1 MQLPDH
7 VTLVEV
13 SPRDGLQNEALH
25 VPAQAKIEFIDKLS
39 RAGMPVVEITS
50 CVSARWIPQL
60 ADHSEV
66 IRGIERVAG
75 VRYPVLVPNLRG
87 LEDAI
92 KAGATEVSIIASAS
106 ESFSEKNS
114 NCSIGEGLV
123 RCGQIIEK
131 AKQHN
136 LRARGYVS
144 CTLGCPYEGAI
155 PQEQVVQVSTK
166 LLELGCPEIV
176 LSDTIGVGTPIRVQ
190 SMLNSVSQRVPVQ
203 HLAVHF
209 HDTYGQALANILAAL
224 EVGIKTVDCSVA
236 GLGGCPYASG
246 ATGNVASEDLLYM
259 LNGLGITTGVDLE
272 KLIEA
277 GEYICRIL
285 KKSSRSKVA
294 LAYTKVQQ

>member
-1 MQLPDH
+1 MQLPER

-13 SPRDGLQNEALH
+13 SPRDGLQNETAQ
-25 VPAQAKIEFIDKLS
+25 VPASAKIEFIDKLS
-39 RAGMPVVEITS
+39 RAGMPVIEITS
-50 CVSARWIPQL
+50 CVSARWVPQL
-60 ADHSEV
+60 GDHSQV
-66 IRGIERVAG
+66 IRGIQRITG

-87 LEDAI
+87 LEDAVA
-92 KAGATEVSIIASAS
+92 AGATEVSVIASAS

-114 NCSIGEGLV
+114 NCSIEQGLV
-123 RCGQIIEK
+123 RCGQILEK
-131 AKQHN
+131 ANHYN
-136 LRARGYVS
+136 LRVRGYVS
-144 CTLGCPYEGAI
+144 CTLGCPYEGTI
-155 PQEQVVQVSTK
+155 PLEQVVRVSKK
-166 LLELGCPEIV
+166 LFQLGCPEIA
-176 LSDTIGVGTPIRVQ
+176 LSDTIGVGTPYRVQ
-190 SMLNSVSQRVPVQ
+190 NMLRGVSQKIPVQ

-224 EVGIKTVDCSVA
+224 EVGIKMIDCSVA

-285 KKSSRSKVA
+285 GKESRSKVA
-294 LAYTKVQQ
+294 LAYTGM

>member
-1 MQLPDH
+1 MQLPER

-13 SPRDGLQNEALH
+13 SPRDGLQNETAQ
-25 VPAQAKIEFIDKLS
+25 VPASAKIEFIDKLS
-39 RAGMPVVEITS
+39 RAGMPVIEITS
-50 CVSARWIPQL
+50 CVSARWVPQL
-60 ADHSEV
+60 ADHSQV
-66 IRGIERVAG
+66 IRGIQRITG

-87 LEDAI
+87 LEDAVA
-92 KAGATEVSIIASAS
+92 AGATEVSVIASAS

-114 NCSIGEGLV
+114 NCSIEQGLV
-123 RCGQIIEK
+123 RCGQILEK
-131 AKQHN
+131 ANHYN
-136 LRARGYVS
+136 LRVRGYVS
-144 CTLGCPYEGAI
+144 CTLGCPYEGTI
-155 PQEQVVQVSTK
+155 PLEQVVRVSKK
-166 LLELGCPEIV
+166 LFQLGCPEIA
-176 LSDTIGVGTPIRVQ
+176 LSDTIGVGTPYRVQ
-190 SMLNSVSQRVPVQ
+190 NMLRGVSQKIPVQ

-224 EVGIKTVDCSVA
+224 EVGIKMIDCSVA

-285 KKSSRSKVA
+285 GKESRSKVA
-294 LAYTKVQQ
+294 LAYTGM